1 MSMLSTLW
9 TSVLE
14 SGHALRDDLSNLRE
28 LIDLRIEGLFAKPSL
43 VGPLFG
49 YLRNHAP
56 ILVVPGLAV
65 VAKYADVC
73 EILADSEHFAVVYAE
88 KIEKTT
94 GPYIVGMSDTPEYR
108 YLKGLMHEAVH
119 AGDGDTIRKWTGAWA
134 EELITTAAP
143 TGSIDVVAGLGRT
156 VATRLVDHY
165 FGVPAPE
172 DSMRRWTRSIFR
184 DIFVNLG
191 NDPVMK
197 SKAEASAEEL
207 KHHLDELIA
216 QRTRDL
222 AAGSPVPDDFLCR
235 LLRIA
240 VTRNIPAELVRRLV
254 AGTIVGAVDNNSNS
268 VAHVVDFLLD
278 HQQEM
283 DGARKAALTNDG
295 GSLQQY
301 IFEALRFNSP
311 PILLRRCA
319 KPFTVAAWTNR
330 ATLIPEQTLV
340 VAGILSAMFD
350 PQQFPDPDTFRADR
364 PLDDYLFFGRGM
376 HHCFGEYIA
385 QVLIPETVKALLRRS
400 GLRRRATA
408 EGRIQYDGAF
418 PNHLIIEFDPK

>member
-49 YLRNHAP
+49 YLRDHAP

-88 KIEKTT
+88 KIERTT

-191 NDPVMK
+191 NDPVME

-207 KHHLDELIA
+207 KHHLDQLIA

-283 DGARKAALTNDG
+283 DGARKAALTSAD
-295 GSLQQY
+295 GSLKQY

-364 PLDDYLFFGRGM
+364 PLDHYLFFGRGM

-418 PNHLIIEFDPK
+418 PDRLIVEFDPR